1 MSLQEKTMKKN
12 LFCSVLICILLSSW
26 TIGAE
31 KTVVVPA
38 NKIALFSSG
47 VGFFQHSGTIEGKT
61 RIILEVPANAV
72 NDILKSLIVNDESGE
87 ASVVEYN
94 SADSEYKTLRSLK
107 IDLSGNPGLPEIL
120 GGMTGETVVVH
131 APERTE
137 GRIIGVESFRTGEF
151 GNDHALLI
159 ATDGRM
165 CSIVFSEISAIEFP
179 DADIA
184 ADLIRAL
191 DILKK
196 STHAD
201 TKKIEIVCS
210 GTGSRP
216 VAFSYIIPVP
226 VWKTTYRLDVSGE
239 KALFQGWAIVDN
251 GGDFDWS
258 GVLLSL
264 VTGRPVSFIQNLFD
278 PHYVDRPV
286 LPLSIA
292 GGAPAVSYESG
303 FKRYAEEAVSEAYSD
318 MSAPAMAKSALSA
331 RDKVTQNSVIDSRMK
346 TAAESVEAGEQFL
359 FTVNA
364 PITVPRQKSAM
375 VPLFNEHV
383 STKRISVVSS
393 KETRNG
399 SVSHPMLCVEVDNTT
414 GVKIPAGPVTV
425 YDGNLYAGDALL
437 DYLPE
442 NERRLIGYG
451 EDLPVTVF
459 RDRASDRELRT
470 VKISRGF
477 LVLSRILLVET
488 SYHIKNSDK
497 RERIILVEHEAA
509 AGFELVSPKKPEE
522 QTSSAYRFRFP
533 VGSGAETVF
542 TVKEEQPV
550 EERIALSGA
559 KSEVY
564 LSYVSTAG
572 IPERIQAALQKA
584 AGFRQQWENAE
595 QDLAAIEREQDDL
608 DATQERIRL
617 NLNAAGRDSQQGKE
631 YLKKLA
637 ETDAAIELLSRRKST
652 AEKKRAEARS
662 VYEAY
667 ISNLTLE

>member
-1 MSLQEKTMKKN
+1 
-12 LFCSVLICILLSSW
+12 
-26 TIGAE
+26 
-31 KTVVVPA
+31 
-38 NKIALFSSG
+38 
-47 VGFFQHSGTIEGKT
+47 
-61 RIILEVPANAV
+61 
-72 NDILKSLIVNDESGE
+72 
-87 ASVVEYN
+87 
-94 SADSEYKTLRSLK
+94 
-107 IDLSGNPGLPEIL
+107 
-120 GGMTGETVVVH
+120 
-131 APERTE
+131 
-137 GRIIGVESFRTGEF
+137 
-151 GNDHALLI
+151 
-159 ATDGRM
+159 
-165 CSIVFSEISAIEFP
+165 
-179 DADIA
+179 
-184 ADLIRAL
+184 
-191 DILKK
+191 
-196 STHAD
+196 
-201 TKKIEIVCS
+201 
-210 GTGSRP
+210 
-216 VAFSYIIPVP
+216 
-226 VWKTTYRLDVSGE
+226 
-239 KALFQGWAIVDN
+239 
-251 GGDFDWS
+251 
-258 GVLLSL
+258 
-264 VTGRPVSFIQNLFD
+264 
-278 PHYVDRPV
+278 
-286 LPLSIA
+286 
-292 GGAPAVSYESG
+292 
-303 FKRYAEEAVSEAYSD
+303 
-318 MSAPAMAKSALSA
+318 
-331 RDKVTQNSVIDSRMK
+331 
-346 TAAESVEAGEQFL
+346 
-359 FTVNA
+359 VNA

-477 LVLSRILLVET
+477 LVFSRILLVET